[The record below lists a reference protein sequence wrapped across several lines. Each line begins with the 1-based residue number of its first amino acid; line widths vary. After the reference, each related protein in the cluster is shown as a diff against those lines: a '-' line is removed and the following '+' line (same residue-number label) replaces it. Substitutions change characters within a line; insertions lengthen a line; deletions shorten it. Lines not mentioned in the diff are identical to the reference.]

1 MKDKIKGSLLSI
13 AIYAAM
19 HFVSFA
25 IYAAMYF
32 VSFWVN
38 FVIAKFI
45 FVPLFGISV
54 CNTLNQLFNT
64 TSFTT
69 QLLPLAYALIC
80 LIGSVFFWHS
90 WNND

>member
-1 MKDKIKGSLLSI
+1 MKDKIKGFLLGI
-13 AIYAAM
+13 AIYIAM
-19 HFVSFA
+19 C
-25 IYAAMYF
+25 F

-45 FVPLFGISV
+45 FVPFFGISI

-69 QLLPLAYALIC
+69 QLLPLVYAWTC